1 MGFLLAGEHFHF
13 LPPVSPPLIRPSN
26 GRSWLPPGIAT
37 DHQEEV
43 VLVTEDEVVVDEQ
56 EGQPL
61 DERGGEVVAGVLELT
76 RKGRGVLRAATVGFR
91 RSPQDPAVSH
101 GAISRFNLRPGNWIE
116 GVVDSGKGGQAQIKK
131 ILKVNGLPPEQWM
144 TVQDYSDR
152 DALTPDEQY
161 VLESGPE
168 DYSMRVIDLISPIG
182 KGTRGLI
189 VATPR
194 SGKTVL
200 LQQMAR
206 SLGKNYPKVRIIAL
220 LVDERPEEVTDFRRT
235 LEGVAEVY
243 ASSNDGDI
251 GEHTRVSQLAMAYAH
266 RWLEVGE
273 DVVVLLDSLT
283 RLGRVFNVGTK
294 GSGRTMSGGMDA
306 RGMEIPRKIFGS
318 ARKLEPSGSLTIMAT
333 CLIETGSR
341 MDDVIFHEFRGTGN
355 MELVLDRKLSDLRIY
370 PAINIGASGTRNE
383 ERLFPEEMLK
393 AHHAIR
399 RHLTRMQPIEAME
412 SLLKALSEHK
422 SNRELLNKMLVVANA
437 GS

>member
-1 MGFLLAGEHFHF
+1 MATENDVALDSQE
-13 LPPVSPPLIRPSN
+13 SPQTDS
-26 GRSWLPPGIAT
+26 RS
-37 DHQEEV
+37 EK
-43 VLVTEDEVVVDEQ
+43 
-56 EGQPL
+56 L
-61 DERGGEVVAGVLELT
+61 DAGVLELS
-76 RKGRGVLRAATVGFR
+76 RKGRGVLRQHSVGFK

-116 GVVDSGKGGQAQIKK
+116 GVIDHGKGGQWQVKK
-131 ILKVNGLPPEQWM
+131 ILKVNGLVPEKWM
-144 TVQDYSDR
+144 EVEEYSDR
-152 DALTPDEQY
+152 DALTPNEQY
-161 VLESGPE
+161 ILETAP
-168 DYSMRVIDLISPIG
+168 DDFSMRVIDLISPIG

-194 SGKTVL
+194 SGKTIL
-200 LQQMAR
+200 LQQMAQ
-206 SLGKNYPKVRIIAL
+206 SIGKNYPKARVIAL
-220 LVDERPEEVTDFRRT
+220 LVDERPEEVTDFRRK
-235 LEGVAEVY
+235 LEGVAEVF
-243 ASSNDGDI
+243 ASPNDGDI
-251 GEHTRVSQLAMAYAH
+251 GDHTRVSQLAMAYAH

-318 ARKLEPSGSLTIMAT
+318 ARKLEPNGSLTIMAT

-355 MELVLDRKLSDLRIY
+355 MELVLDRRLSDLRIY
-370 PAINIGASGTRNE
+370 PAINISASGTRNE
-383 ERLFPEEMLK
+383 ELLFPEDLLK

-399 RHLTRMQPIEAME
+399 RHLTRMQPVEAME

-422 SNRELLNKMLVVANA
+422 SNQELLHKMLQVANA

>member
-1 MGFLLAGEHFHF
+1 VKG
-13 LPPVSPPLIRPSN
+13 PVVAAKFGP
-26 GRSWLPPGIAT
+26 T
-37 DHQEEV
+37 DDQEEV
-43 VLVTEDEVVVDEQ
+43 VLATENKEVRDAQ
-56 EGQPL
+56 ESQQSDGRN
-61 DERGGEVVAGVLELT
+61 DKIESGVLELT
-76 RKGRGVLRAATVGFR
+76 RKGRGVLRPATVGFK

-116 GVVDSGKGGQAQIKK
+116 GVVDRGKGGQWQVKK
-131 ILKVNGLPPEQWM
+131 ILTVNGLSPEEWM
-144 TVQDYSDR
+144 KVEEYSER

-168 DYSMRVIDLISPIG
+168 DYSMRVIDLVSPIG

-200 LQQMAR
+200 LQQMAL
-206 SLGKNYPKVRIIAL
+206 SIGKNYPDTRVIAL
-220 LVDERPEEVTDFRRT
+220 LVDERPEEVTDFRRK
-235 LEGVAEVY
+235 LEGVGEVF

-251 GEHTRVSQLAMAYAH
+251 GDHTRVSQLAMAYAH

-318 ARKLEPSGSLTIMAT
+318 ARKLEPNGSLTIMAT

-355 MELVLDRKLSDLRIY
+355 MELVLDRKLSDLRIF

-383 ERLFPEEMLK
+383 ERLFPEDMLK

-412 SLLKALSEHK
+412 SLLKALAEHK
-422 SNRELLNKMLVVANA
+422 SNKELLGKMLQVANA

>member
-1 MGFLLAGEHFHF
+1 MK
-13 LPPVSPPLIRPSN
+13 R
-26 GRSWLPPGIAT
+26 
-37 DHQEEV
+37 
-43 VLVTEDEVVVDEQ
+43 DEQ
-56 EGQPL
+56 EAPKQEGQ
-61 DERGGEVVAGVLELT
+61 EGRSGEIRTGVLEMT
-76 RKGRGVLRAATVGFR
+76 RKGRGVLRPRTTGFK

-116 GVVDSGKGGQAQIKK
+116 GIVDRGRGGQWQVKK
-131 ILKVNGLPPEQWM
+131 ILKVNGLDPEEWAE
-144 TVQDYSDR
+144 VEEYSER

-161 VLESGPE
+161 VLETGPE
-168 DYSMRVIDLISPIG
+168 DYSMRVIDLIAPIG

-206 SLGKNYPKVRIIAL
+206 SIGKNYPDSRIIAL
-220 LVDERPEEVTDFRRT
+220 LVDERPEEVTDFKRK
-235 LEGVAEVY
+235 LADVAEVY
-243 ASSNDGDI
+243 ASPNDGDI
-251 GEHTRVSQLAMAYAH
+251 SDHTRVSQLAMAYAH

-283 RLGRVFNVGTK
+283 RLGRAFNVGTK

-318 ARKLEPSGSLTIMAT
+318 ARKLEPKGSLTIMAT

-355 MELVLDRKLSDLRIY
+355 MELVLDRRLSDLRIF
-370 PAINIGASGTRNE
+370 PAINIAASGTRNE
-383 ERLFPEEMLK
+383 ERFFSEEVLK

-399 RHLTRMQPIEAME
+399 RHLTRMQPVEAME
-412 SLLKALSEHK
+412 ALLKALREHK
-422 SNRELLNKMLVVANA
+422 SNKELLDRMLMVANA